1 MRLLDAAQ
9 LPTKTQRR
17 KDGVIG
23 LSLRLGAHRGKLS
36 DELGGLYLMLATSH
50 FLHRYRDDRFV
61 SRGPV
66 VRHPVARLGI
76 PV

>member
-23 LSLRLGAHRGKLS
+23 LSLRLGAVAKLS
-36 DELGGLYLMLATSH
+36 DESGGLYLILATSH
-50 FLHRYRDDRFV
+50 FLHRYGDDRLI

-66 VRHPVARLGI
+66 V
-76 PV
+76 